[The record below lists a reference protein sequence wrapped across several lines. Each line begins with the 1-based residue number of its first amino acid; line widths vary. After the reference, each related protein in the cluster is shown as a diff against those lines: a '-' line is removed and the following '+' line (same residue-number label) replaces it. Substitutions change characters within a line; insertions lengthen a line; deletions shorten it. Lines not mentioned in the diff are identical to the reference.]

1 MVGVP
6 EPVPLELILA
16 DGSIHPQK
24 GTLAFA
30 DRQVDSRT
38 GTITVVA
45 LFLTRE
51 TSFGLGNLPGSGR

>member
-1 MVGVP
+1 MVGV
-6 EPVPLELILA
+6 LDRAAELILA

-45 LFLTRE
+45 PF
-51 TSFGLGNLPGSGR
+51 S